1 MNRWKRVVARRQRKG
16 THATW
21 PNALGSRLLQAK
33 TQKMKF
39 ARSVSGL
46 PRGSKGWGQVGEA
59 RAIG

>member
-1 MNRWKRVVARRQRKG
+1 MNRWKRVVARR
-16 THATW
+16 AW